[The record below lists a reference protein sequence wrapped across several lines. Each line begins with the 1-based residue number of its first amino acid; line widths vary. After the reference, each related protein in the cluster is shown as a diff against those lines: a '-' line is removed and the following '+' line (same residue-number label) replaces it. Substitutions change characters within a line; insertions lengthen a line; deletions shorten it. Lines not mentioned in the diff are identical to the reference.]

1 MIGASLIGISGYL
14 TKMAADAQES
24 ENLFTESMGRNAEAA
39 RAWSIE
45 LSKALGLNQYEI
57 RKTIGIFNVMI
68 ESMGF
73 TSQAAFNMS
82 KTLTSI
88 GHDISSFYNISITK
102 RNGTLSTLYNWSR
115 SSSCRSS
122 MAGS

>member
-1 MIGASLIGISGYL
+1 MADNVLNILITAKNNATKELNSVKTNLGALASTAGRYSAVIGASLIGISGYL

-57 RKTIGIFNVMI
+57 RKT
-68 ESMGF
+68 
-73 TSQAAFNMS
+73 
-82 KTLTSI
+82 
-88 GHDISSFYNISITK
+88 Y
-102 RNGTLSTLYNWSR
+102 R
-115 SSSCRSS
+115 SHF
-122 MAGS
+122 